1 MYTIL
6 FVILI
11 IQVNKFYADPLEV
24 ENIES
29 VNNHD
34 VEIES
39 GEKIQSMTDLLSKI
53 IQENDYELEKQ
64 QYYDMLRRKLG
75 LNSRSNDIY
84 LYPKRKAEN
93 AENKRNQ
100 YYTRPCLLNAISC
113 YFYG

>member
-11 IQVNKFYADPLEV
+11 IQVNKFYANPLEV

-34 VEIES
+34 VES

-75 LNSRSNDIY
+75 LNSRSNDRY